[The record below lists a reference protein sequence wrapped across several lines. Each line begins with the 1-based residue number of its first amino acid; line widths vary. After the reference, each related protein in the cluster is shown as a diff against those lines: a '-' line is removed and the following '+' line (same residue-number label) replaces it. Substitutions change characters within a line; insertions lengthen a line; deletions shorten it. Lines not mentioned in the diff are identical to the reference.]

1 MPKSKNRKK
10 RKAYQPK
17 TEKEDQM
24 YEFDENGN
32 IIGLKNNATTAEE
45 GTTAASL
52 ERTLLDQE
60 FDIEDFQSKSEQ
72 FVNDNKGKVLGIV
85 GILCVIAGLWFF
97 WSNVYKPGQQSGAV
111 EEMFQAQQYFEI
123 DSFRLALSGDGN
135 YSGFLDVAENFSG
148 SKAGNLANYYA
159 GISYLNLGEF
169 EEAIDY
175 LKRFNSNDLILSG
188 MANGAIGDAYME
200 LGNNDQ
206 GISYYK
212 KAATTNPN
220 DLVSPMYLVKAG
232 LAMERNG
239 DLAGAKT
246 MFEKLKA
253 YPESEAGKDAEKYLS
268 LVSAKMQ

>member
-10 RKAYQPK
+10 RKPYTPK

-24 YEFDENGN
+24 YDFDENGN

-45 GTTAASL
+45 GTTAATL

-72 FVNDNKGKVLGIV
+72 FVNNNKGKVLGIV
-85 GILCVIAGLWFF
+85 GALCLLAGLWFF
-97 WSNVYKPGQQSGAV
+97 WTNVYKPGQQSGAV

-123 DSFRLALSGDGN
+123 DSFRLALNGDGN
-135 YSGFLDVAENFSG
+135 YAGFLDVADNFGG

-159 GISYLNLGEF
+159 GVSYLNLGEF
-169 EEAIDY
+169 ENAIDY
-175 LKRFNSNDLILSG
+175 LKRFSSSDLILSG

-200 LGNNDQ
+200 LGNDDQ

-212 KAATTNPN
+212 KAANTNPN

-232 LAMERNG
+232 LAMEKTG
-239 DLAGAKT
+239 DMAGAKT
-246 MFEKLKA
+246 MFEKLKD
-253 YPESEAGKDAEKYLS
+253 YPNSDAGKDAEKYLS
-268 LVSAKMQ
+268 RVLAKM

>member
-10 RKAYQPK
+10 RKPYIAK
-17 TEKEDQM
+17 KEKEDQM

-45 GTTAASL
+45 GTTAATL

-72 FVNDNKGKVLGIV
+72 FVNKNKGVVIGIV
-85 GILCVIAGLWFF
+85 GGLCLLAALWFF

-111 EEMFQAQQYFEI
+111 EEMFQAQQYFEV
-123 DSFRLALSGDGN
+123 DSFRLALNGDGN
-135 YSGFLDVAENFSG
+135 YSGFLDIADNFGG

-159 GISYLNLGEF
+159 GVSYLNLGEF
-169 EEAIDY
+169 ENAIDY
-175 LKRFNSNDLILSG
+175 LKRFSSSDLILSG

-200 LGNNDQ
+200 LGDDAQ

-212 KAATTNPN
+212 KAANTNPN
-220 DLVSPMYLVKAG
+220 DFVSPMYLLKAG
-232 LAMERNG
+232 LAMEKSG
-239 DLAGAKT
+239 DMSGAKS
-246 MFEKLKA
+246 MFEKLKD
-253 YPESEAGKDAEKYLS
+253 YPKSEYGAEADKYLTR
-268 LVSAKMQ
+268 VEAKM